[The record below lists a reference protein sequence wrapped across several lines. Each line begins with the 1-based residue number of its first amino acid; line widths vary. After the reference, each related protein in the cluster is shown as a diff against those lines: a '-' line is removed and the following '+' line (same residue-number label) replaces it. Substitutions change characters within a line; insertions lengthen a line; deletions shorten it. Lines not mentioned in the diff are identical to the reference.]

1 MELSKTNV
9 KNALA
14 LIFFGLLMFL
24 IDISIP
30 LRFGG
35 VSINLSITN
44 IAGIIMV
51 LIAALKFRDIFKSA
65 KILFYVSIGALV
77 FLFVPLVNLAISN
90 NIQAD
95 VEYLALILN
104 RISSSANSGSI
115 NYNDFNEMLSVF
127 GDIAGSLVGI
137 LAISSV
143 ASFIP
148 GAALIYF
155 ISELIGEICVAR
167 ELEYGDKVKRNARLS
182 IIFMV
187 TTEVLALL
195 VVWVIFS
202 GFSNI
207 RFTDNGALANSS
219 GLGTIGFGVLLA
231 LVLLAVAIC
240 YLVFFIKLLISVNRV
255 MNENNQKPEIND
267 SNHYDVI
274 DNKE

>member
-1 MELSKTNV
+1 MELSKTNL

-51 LIAALKFRDIFKSA
+51 LIAALKLRDHFKSA

-77 FLFVPLVNLAISN
+77 FMFVPLVNLAISN

-95 VEYLALILN
+95 VEYLSLILN
-104 RISSSANSGSI
+104 RINSSATNGSV
-115 NYNDFNEMLSVF
+115 NYSDLNEMLSIF
-127 GDIAGSLVGI
+127 GEITGSLIGM
-137 LAISSV
+137 LAISSI
-143 ASFIP
+143 ASFVP
-148 GAALIYF
+148 GVALIYF
-155 ISELIGEICVAR
+155 IGELIGEICVVR

-187 TTEVLALL
+187 LTEVLAIL

-207 RFTDNGALANSS
+207 RFADNGALENSG
-219 GLGTIGFGVLLA
+219 GLGTIGLGVFLA
-231 LVLLAVAIC
+231 LPLLAVAIC

-267 SNHYDVI
+267 TNHYDVI
-274 DNKE
+274 DNRE